1 MINID
6 KELIDWAIDTI
17 EKKYKDDVS
26 LLIGQFGACKL
37 PTDEQKMAF
46 DYYVP
51 ATERGYQLAET
62 FIIEDMGYD
71 LYPMSFERLDGIAN
85 FAEPRMIW
93 VLEKSEVLYARNEE
107 DRKRFEQLKE
117 TLHSNL
123 KNKEKTIPQ
132 ALEFMNVAM
141 EVYNTM
147 LFEENLCKIRKAA
160 GGVSSMLAYSLAMI
174 NGLALV
180 DGYGNLIRVV
190 DEMKWKPD
198 TFTVLYQHI
207 IGASKVEAIR
217 ILCGKL
223 IQGVRTLLAEAKTMI
238 TQSEEVPED
247 NINYEDLAFWY
258 QEARYTFRKISYYA
272 DQGDAP
278 QCYSLGCYL
287 QIEFDAIQEEFGLEG
302 MNLMG
307 AFDANNLQEFDAQ
320 AKRVEK
326 NLVDVIEAHDVV
338 LNKYESLEAF
348 LEKHQQD

>member
-1 MINID
+1 MAVLINID

-71 LYPMSFERLDGIAN
+71 LYPMSFERLEGIAN

-123 KNKEKTIPQ
+123 ESKEKTIPQ
-132 ALEFMNVAM
+132 ALEFLNVAM

-147 LFEENLCKIRKAA
+147 LFEENLCKVRKAA
-160 GGVSSMLAYSLAMI
+160 GGVSSMLAYSLAMV

-180 DGYGNLIRVV
+180 DGYGNLVKVV
-190 DEMKWKPD
+190 DEMKQKPD
-198 TFTVLYQHI
+198 TFTELYRQI
-207 IGASKVEAIR
+207 IRTSNVEEIR

-223 IQGVRTLLAEAKTMI
+223 IQSVRTLLAEVKMD
-238 TQSEEVPED
+238 SSLPED
-247 NINYEDLAFWY
+247 LDDYINYEDLAFWY
-258 QEARYTFRKISYYA
+258 QEARYTFRKITYYA
-272 DQGDAP
+272 GEGDAP
-278 QCYSLGCYL
+278 QCYSLGCYI
-287 QIEFDAIQEEFGLEG
+287 QIEFDAIQKEFELKE
-302 MNLMG
+302 MDLMG
-307 AFDANNLQEFDAQ
+307 AFNANNLQGFAKQ
-320 AKRVEK
+320 AKEFETY
-326 NLVDVIEAHDVV
+326 LVSVIREHHVV
-338 LNKYESLEAF
+338 LNQYESLEEF
-348 LEKHQQD
+348 LEKHK